1 MHGFLAVVSPTFTP
15 ESRQKAGVVSY
26 MHVHETFRV
35 KAPIQKVWQFLLDPE
50 KIGFCIPGCEKI
62 EILGEN
68 AYRSIIKVNLPIF
81 SITVKSKTAISEIS
95 PPHHLKWI
103 TQGQY
108 NIGSGTFQQESV
120 VDLKQISDGEVEV
133 SYSGNIEL
141 AGGLAGLGEKIV
153 SSMGRE
159 LAIQF
164 VNNIQKKLERR
175 YGDRSSGAA

>member
-1 MHGFLAVVSPTFTP
+1 MLV
-15 ESRQKAGVVSY
+15 E
-26 MHVHETFRV
+26 ETFRV
-35 KAPIQKVWQFLLDPE
+35 KAPIEKLWQFMLDPE
-50 KIGFCIPGCEKI
+50 EMGSCIPGCEKI
-62 EILGEN
+62 ELLGEN
-68 AYRSIIKVNLPIF
+68 TYESTIRVNSPIF
-81 SITVKSKTAISEIS
+81 SITVKSKTTISEIS

-153 SSMGRE
+153 SSMGRG

-164 VNNIQKKLERR
+164 VKNIQEKLERR